1 MDIRKI
7 MALCAGL
14 IMTAAAAGCGGS
26 GDGDGAASKA
36 ADDSF
41 EATEN
46 VEVAVTD
53 KVDAIPEGAENTLVY
68 LGVSDLNP
76 TRANPEKSTELTLFE
91 EKGGAIEWQ
100 QTTYFE
106 RFDKLAT
113 ALLSKQDIP
122 DMTNYEWLSFPA
134 HVCNEMHQP
143 IDPIVDFTDPLWAD
157 VADDAEQYSLAGKHY
172 VAPLRY
178 EASSMMCYNHEYI
191 ENEGLDDP
199 YEMYL
204 EGEWNW
210 DSWQKIMKE
219 YVDGGDERYGI
230 NGFFRQ
236 HITQQTGK
244 TLVNYDMATNE
255 FSSNL
260 NDPDI
265 EAAQKMLYDLQ
276 KSNMILNGWIG
287 SARDAFN
294 QGCLFYAMGDWAY
307 SGNNSPTD
315 EDDWRIVPMPEYPKN
330 PQKITTSD
338 MKAFMWVMG
347 SEKNDAMKCWL
358 DCCRVTYTD
367 PEYQE
372 TNKLKFM
379 ENNPNWTDEMYQVK
393 MDAVSDDRYMIYD
406 YCFGLSA
413 ATGDPNSFDGNS
425 CLTDVLY
432 NHASEEDEEG
442 GQSTWAQVREKY
454 SATIDSEIKEVNER
468 VKAVK

>member
-1 MDIRKI
+1 MTQISDAKKGILTDEMKHVAKIEGVSEDFILRSVANGTIVIPGNVNRDIDAAGI
-7 MALCAGL
+7 GAGL
-14 IMTAAAAGCGGS
+14 RT
-26 GDGDGAASKA
+26 KVN
-36 ADDSF
+36 
-41 EATEN
+41 AT
-46 VEVAVTD
+46 VGTSTD
-53 KVDAIPEGAENTLVY
+53 IVN
-68 LGVSDLNP
+68 
-76 TRANPEKSTELTLFE
+76 
-91 EKGGAIEWQ
+91 
-100 QTTYFE
+100 
-106 RFDKLAT
+106 FD
-113 ALLSKQDIP
+113 
-122 DMTNYEWLSFPA
+122 
-134 HVCNEMHQP
+134 
-143 IDPIVDFTDPLWAD
+143 DPLWAD
-157 VADDAEQYSLAGKHY
+157 VKDDSEQYSLAGKHY

-178 EASSMMCYNHEYI
+178 EASAMMCYNHEHI

-199 YEMYL
+199 YELYL

-244 TLVNYDMATNE
+244 TLVNYNMDTNE

-338 MKAFMWVMG
+338 MKAFMWVRG

-358 DCCRVTYTD
+358 ECCRVTYTD

-454 SATIDSEIKEVNER
+454 SATIDSEIKEVNEK

>member
-7 MALCAGL
+7 TALCAAL
-14 IMTAAAAGCGGS
+14 VMTAAAAGCGAGS
-26 GDGDGAASKA
+26 DSSGEGNTA
-36 ADDSF
+36 ADESF

-46 VEVAVTD
+46 IEVEVTD
-53 KVDAIPEGAENTLVY
+53 KVEAIPEGAESTLVY

-76 TRANPEKSTELTLFE
+76 SRANPEKSTELTMFE
-91 EKGGAIEWQ
+91 EKGGKIEWQ
-100 QTTYFE
+100 QTSYFE

-134 HVCNEMHQP
+134 HVCQDMHQP
-143 IDPIVDFTDPLWAD
+143 VDPIVDFTDPLWAD
-157 VADDAEQYSLAGKHY
+157 VAEDAEQYSLNGKHF

-178 EASSMMCYNHEYI
+178 EASSMMCYNHEHI

-210 DSWQKIMKE
+210 DSWQQVMKD
-219 YVDGGDERYGI
+219 YVDGGEDRYGI

-244 TLVNYDMATNE
+244 TLVNYDKEKNE

-276 KSNMILNGWIG
+276 KSGIILNGWIG

-294 QGCLFYAMGDWAY
+294 QGCLFYAMGDWGY
-307 SGNNSPTD
+307 SGNNSPTAD
-315 EDDWRIVPMPEYPKN
+315 DDWRIVPMPEYTKN

-338 MKAFMWVMG
+338 MKAFMWVRG
-347 SEKNDAMKCWL
+347 SEKNEAMKCWL

-393 MDAVSDDRYMIYD
+393 LDAVSDDRYMIYD

-413 ATGDPNSFDGNS
+413 ATGDPNAFDGNS

-454 SATIDSEIKEVNER
+454 SATIDSEIKEVNQK
-468 VKAVK
+468 VKEVQ